1 MLENSQD
8 ILNIAKTLGV
18 LILSF
23 TLAALFYYLA
33 KTVKEVFQIV
43 KEMQSRIHKLDELIQ
58 LAKEKLSHSASY
70 LYLISKGVEKI
81 VSVAKKFSEKKKDK
95 KKEN

>member
-1 MLENSQD
+1 MQFVDSHYIISMLENSQD

-33 KTVKEVFQIV
+33 KTAKEVFQIV
-43 KEMQSRIHKLDELIQ
+43 KEMQTRIHKLDELIQ
-58 LAKEKLSHSASY
+58 LQQETVHFLHYKFPYLDFHSR
-70 LYLISKGVEKI
+70 
-81 VSVAKKFSEKKKDK
+81 F
-95 KKEN
+95 